1 MEATL
6 GRLDSGTGE
15 PAKEDRLFEIRTKI
29 RQKAEDFQK
38 SLMILSDG
46 DMVQYNALRR
56 STVGEYLIKLDNYVT
71 QIESIEK
78 SKNGLKDKGLK
89 VK

>member
-1 MEATL
+1 
-6 GRLDSGTGE
+6 
-15 PAKEDRLFEIRTKI
+15 
-29 RQKAEDFQK
+29 
-38 SLMILSDG
+38 MILSDG